1 MLGWYAAP
9 MAYEVG
15 RVLIDRQ
22 TIDRRVAELG
32 HELAADLQRELG
44 AEGHAGMEH
53 PDRIVL
59 MPVLTGAMVF
69 TADLIRKMDLM
80 MSIGVVAVTSYAGE
94 TTVSKGARLRGALP
108 QHLAGKHVVI
118 IDDILDS
125 GQTLALLQGLVGEL
139 GPASLRSC
147 LMLRKDV
154 PRNVSVEADYI
165 GFDIPDEFVVGYGL
179 DYNGFYRN
187 LPDIVALREVPG

>member
-1 MLGWYAAP
+1 MTFEL
-9 MAYEVG
+9 G

-22 TIDRRVAELG
+22 KIELRVGELG
-32 HELAADLQRELG
+32 HQLAADLQRELE
-44 AEGHAGMEH
+44 AEGNAAGPHE
-53 PDRIVL
+53 DRIVL

-94 TTVSKGARLRGALP
+94 ATTSKGARLRGALP
-108 QHLAGKHVVI
+108 PHIAGKHVVI

-139 GPASLRSC
+139 RPASLRSC
-147 LMLRKDV
+147 LLLRKEIERPVD
-154 PRNVSVEADYI
+154 VEADYV
-165 GFDIPDEFVVGYGL
+165 GFDIPNEWVVGYGL
-179 DYNGFYRN
+179 DHNGFYRN
-187 LPDIVALREVPG
+187 LPDIVALRETPG

>member
-1 MLGWYAAP
+1 

-15 RVLIDRQ
+15 RVLIDRER
-22 TIDRRVAELG
+22 IDRRVAELG
-32 HELAADLQRELG
+32 HQLAADLQKELE
-44 AEGHAGMEH
+44 AEGHGATEH
-53 PDRIVL
+53 PDRVVL

-94 TTVSKGARLRGALP
+94 TTTSKGARLRGALP
-108 QHLAGKHVVI
+108 EHIAGKHVVI

-125 GQTLALLQGLVGEL
+125 GQTLALLQKLVGEL
-139 GPASLRSC
+139 RPASLRSC

-154 PRNVSVEADYI
+154 PRTTEVEADYI

-187 LPDIVALREVPG
+187 LPDIVALRETE

>member
-1 MLGWYAAP
+1 

-15 RVLIDRQ
+15 RVLIDRE
-22 TIDRRVAELG
+22 TIERRVGELG
-32 HELAADLQRELG
+32 HELAADLQRELE
-44 AEGHAGMEH
+44 AEGHGGAEH
-53 PDRIVL
+53 PDRVVL

-108 QHLAGKHVVI
+108 PHIAGKHVVI

-125 GQTLALLQGLVGEL
+125 GQTLALLQGLVTEL
-139 GPASLRSC
+139 KPASLRSC

-154 PRNVSVEADYI
+154 ERQVSVEADYI

-179 DYNGFYRN
+179 DFNGFYRN
-187 LPDIVALREVPG
+187 LPDIVALRETSG